1 MLVSC
6 VKPCRPIFEI
16 EFVPTFAAQSLSHFS
31 FLPILIENIS
41 LRRQGHRLTQNICRC
56 YQNYSRPLLRY
67 CLTLVCFTGNLQ
79 FVSRLR
85 GMFNFAKLP
94 AGLFE
99 QEIWLSFAFKSHDHA
114 FSIAILSGHYLFERH
129 FTVAMVLKS

>member
-85 GMFNFAKLP
+85 GMFNFAKLHRTCLNNKKKSDYLLP
-94 AGLFE
+94 SNRMTMHSQSLFS
-99 QEIWLSFAFKSHDHA
+99 QTTVLFKDIPQS
-114 FSIAILSGHYLFERH
+114 
-129 FTVAMVLKS
+129 